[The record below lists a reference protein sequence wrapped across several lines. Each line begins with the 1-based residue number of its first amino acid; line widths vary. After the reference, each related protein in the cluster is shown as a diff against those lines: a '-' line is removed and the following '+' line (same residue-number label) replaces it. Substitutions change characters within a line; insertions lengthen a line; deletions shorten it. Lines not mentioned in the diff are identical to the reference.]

1 MHLYK
6 NFFKMIS
13 KYKSGLII
21 YGCIFAVMIIVLL
34 ANGLPQV
41 SRSGEDENA
50 NIADDSYTIGY
61 IDNSDSALSKALIE
75 YLDENNDMVDMS
87 DKTEDNVKT
96 MVFFAAVSA
105 SITIDEDFENKVIA
119 GDDTA
124 VTYLADAGDGP
135 SVYLIENMINNYL
148 KTYVTYLDMGF
159 APEDAITKTKDNLEL
174 NAKASVYIAEGSDAS
189 AADHKFDFVV
199 GTACKFFIYISF
211 SALTLCIGGVLVKSN
226 TGKVAERIKAAPVK
240 PGMISLVN
248 TAGLIIC
255 GFILWVIMGIVIL
268 LMGSSS
274 AMVKEH
280 SVPLFAILL
289 ASVICNCAMASF
301 ISSFNV
307 SENVMPMVV
316 NIAGLGLSFISG
328 VFVPQCLM
336 DPKVLAIS
344 KFMPFYWGVRVI
356 DSICPGSGSDLE
368 YTPRVLL
375 VSVGVI
381 LLCAVVFALA
391 GMLVRKNRTV

>member
-1 MHLYK
+1 
-6 NFFKMIS
+6 MIS

-21 YGCIFAVMIIVLL
+21 YGCIFAVMIIVLM

-87 DKTEDNVKT
+87 EKTEDNIKT

-105 SITIDEDFENKVIA
+105 SITIDEDFESKVIT

-124 VTYLADAGDGP
+124 ITYLADAGDGP

-159 APEDAITKTKDNLEL
+159 SAEDAIAKTKDNLEL

-289 ASVICNCAMASF
+289 AGVICNCAMASF

-328 VFVPQCLM
+328 VFVPQYLM

-368 YTPRVLL
+368 YTPQVLL

>member
-21 YGCIFAVMIIVLL
+21 YGCIFAVMIIVLM

-87 DKTEDNVKT
+87 EKTEDNIKT

-124 VTYLADAGDGP
+124 ITYLADAGDGP

-159 APEDAITKTKDNLEL
+159 SAEDAIAKTKDNLEL

-189 AADHKFDFVV
+189 AADHEFDFVV

-226 TGKVAERIKAAPVK
+226 TGKVAERIKSAPVK

-328 VFVPQCLM
+328 VFVPQYLM

-368 YTPRVLL
+368 YTPQVLL

>member
-255 GFILWVIMGIVIL
+255 GFILWVIMDIVIL

-368 YTPRVLL
+368 YTPQVLL